1 MTDPTRIEVDAAVL
15 RELADACPDGMAMLE
30 GDSPLE
36 ATFVWA
42 NQAMERFLL
51 PAGGSVVGRSLPSL
65 ATDEPDAATAIAE
78 GCRWG
83 DAIVRRRTSAFVARV
98 RPATPM
104 PGRSGP
110 VRWCVNVSSTSTSG
124 LADEAMR
131 ASEERFRALAENVPM
146 GVFFSEVGLRLG
158 YVNDRFA
165 ELWGQPVPAVV
176 GMGWLDSVDE
186 DDRPRLLD
194 ALSGV
199 LSGEPFDTEVRLHRG
214 DELRWLR
221 ARAVPV
227 SLPGHGAGF
236 VGSIE
241 DVTESRRHEEQLA
254 HQATHDPL
262 TGLPNRVLLAPRLEE
277 ALGRARVAL
286 LFFDLDDFKLVNDT
300 FGHVVG
306 DDLLV
311 TFAARLTES
320 VRPDDMVVRLGGDEF
335 VVLCHVSS
343 AEDATRLAERVRAAV
358 SRPAVLNGTEVTVS
372 ASVGIVVAEGRQDAE
387 GLLRDADVAMYQ
399 AKQAGKARCAVFD
412 ERVRTGL
419 QERLS
424 LGGELRRALANDEI
438 TVVYQPIWDVT
449 AAAPR
454 AVAVEALVRW
464 HHPDRGAVP
473 ASQVIALAHDS
484 GQMDQLGEFVLKRAC
499 ADLATWR
506 RADPALGTLAV
517 SVNVSTPEL
526 RNDRLVDRVRN
537 ALTAN
542 RLRAADLWLELAE
555 TVATDGVEGARAALA
570 ELRALGVQLAV
581 DDFGTGYSSLAYL
594 RRLPVQAVKIDRAF
608 VGHLDTSD
616 GDAAIVSAVVAVAN
630 ALGLTPI
637 AEGVERPEQLD
648 ALVRLGCAQAQGF
661 LLGAPAPASEIP
673 AMLAAGALPAP
684 AVPAAPAVPTAAG
697 PSGPGA
703 ASTAAAMSSGRTR

>member
-1 MTDPTRIEVDAAVL
+1 MTEPTPSEVDASVL
-15 RELADACPDGMAMLE
+15 RELADACPDGMAMLQ

-36 ATFVWA
+36 AAFVWA
-42 NQAMERFLL
+42 NEAMERFLL
-51 PAGGSVVGRSLPSL
+51 PGGGSVVGRSLPAL
-65 ATDEPDAATAIAE
+65 AGDEPDAAAAISEA
-78 GCRWG
+78 CRWG
-83 DAIVRRRTSAFVARV
+83 DAVVRRRTSAFVARV
-98 RPATPM
+98 RPATPVL
-104 PGRSGP
+104 GRVGP
-110 VRWCVNVSSTSTSG
+110 VRWCVTVSSTATSG

-165 ELWGQPVPAVV
+165 ELWGQPVSAVV
-176 GMGWLDSVDE
+176 GMGWLDSVHE
-186 DDRPRLLD
+186 DDRPGLLD
-194 ALSGV
+194 ALSAV
-199 LSGEPFDTEVRLHRG
+199 LIGEPFDKEVRLRRA

-262 TGLPNRVLLAPRLEE
+262 TGLPNRVLLAPRLED
-277 ALGRARVAL
+277 ALARAPVAL

-311 TFAARLTES
+311 TVAARLTDG

-335 VVLCHVSS
+335 VVLCHV
-343 AEDATRLAERVRAAV
+343 ATTEDATRMAERLRTAV
-358 SRPAVLNGTEVTVS
+358 SRPAVLDGTEVAVS
-372 ASVGIVVAEGRQDAE
+372 ASVGVVLAEGRQDAE

-419 QERLS
+419 QERLNLS
-424 LGGELRRALANDEI
+424 GDLRRALAGDALS
-438 TVVYQPIWDVT
+438 VVYQPIWDVT
-449 AAAPR
+449 GAAPR

-464 HHPDRGAVP
+464 RHAVRGDIP
-473 ASQVIALAHDS
+473 AAQLVTLAQDS
-484 GQMDQLGEFVLKRAC
+484 GQIDQLGEFVLRRAC
-499 ADLATWR
+499 QDLATWR
-506 RADPALGTLAV
+506 RADPALGTLAI

-526 RNDRLVDRVRN
+526 RNGRLLDRVHT

-542 RLRAADLWLELAE
+542 RLRGADLWLELAE
-555 TVATDGVEGARAALA
+555 TVATDGVDGARATLA
-570 ELRALGVQLAV
+570 ELRAIGVQLAV

-616 GDAAIVSAVVAVAN
+616 GDAAIVGAVVAVAN
-630 ALGLTPI
+630 ALGLTAV

-661 LLGAPAPASEIP
+661 LLGAPVPASEVL
-673 AMLAAGALPAP
+673 ALLAAGTLAP
-684 AVPAAPAVPTAAG
+684 PAAS
-697 PSGPGA
+697 PSSPGRA
-703 ASTAAAMSSGRTR
+703 R